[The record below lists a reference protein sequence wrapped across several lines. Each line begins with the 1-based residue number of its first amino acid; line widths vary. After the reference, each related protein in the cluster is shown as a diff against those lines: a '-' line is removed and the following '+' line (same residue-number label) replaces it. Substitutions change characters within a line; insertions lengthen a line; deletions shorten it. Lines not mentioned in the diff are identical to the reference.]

1 MLHILLLI
9 LKIIGIVLLVILGL
23 LLAAVLLV
31 LLVPLRYRLNGS
43 WHGGPA
49 GQVRVT
55 WLLHAVSLLAAY
67 ENGLD
72 ITAKLFG
79 FTVFHSAAAEGGET
93 DEAVEDIDSQD
104 ADAAGWQEDEVEGT
118 KRPVGWQ
125 EEGTDGT
132 NWSADEADMDID
144 IPDDGEPVNATS
156 LEMDDGSGMEGGVE
170 SVAEEVAEAIDNQDA
185 DAAGLQEEG
194 ADGAKQPVNEAE
206 VIDISRQPTLEEQ
219 LRQDEADSE
228 DASFGDT
235 DLNEDA
241 LSGGIDFIDRIEDIF
256 DRIGEKLEWADKK
269 RRWIERFLE
278 DPKNQK
284 TIRLV
289 WRQAKAMLCHIL
301 PRKAAGQVTF
311 GFDDPAMTGNV
322 LAACSVLFAMYGTQL
337 TVTPDFENK
346 VIDGDLQLQ
355 GRICIGTLAARTV
368 RVMIDRNLWRMIKK
382 VRKFLESGGK

>member
-23 LLAAVLLV
+23 LFAAVLLV

-49 GQVRVT
+49 GQAQVT
-55 WLLHAVSLLAAY
+55 WLLHAVSVLAAY

-79 FTVFHSAAAEGGET
+79 FTVFHSAAAEDGET
-93 DEAVEDIDSQD
+93 DEAVEDIDRQA
-104 ADAAGWQEDEVEGT
+104 ADAVGWQEDEVDGT
-118 KRPVGWQ
+118 KRSVGWQ

-144 IPDDGEPVNATS
+144 MPDDGEPVSAMS
-156 LEMDDGSGMEGGVE
+156 LET
-170 SVAEEVAEAIDNQDA
+170 DA
-185 DAAGLQEEG
+185 DSDAEDGEG
-194 ADGAKQPVNEAE
+194 NADEAE

-228 DASFGDT
+228 EAS
-235 DLNEDA
+235 
-241 LSGGIDFIDRIEDIF
+241 SGGIDRIEEALFGDIDLIDRIEDIF

-311 GFDDPAMTGNV
+311 GFDDPATTGNV

-337 TVTPDFENK
+337 TVTPDFENT

-355 GRICIGTLAARTV
+355 GRIRIGTLAARTV
-368 RVMIDRNLWRMIKK
+368 RVLIDRNLWRMIKK